1 MINIDLLRNKDSKT
15 ITSLVNRNVEKSEL
29 NKITEFDTERRKLI
43 ENIDLLRAKR
53 NTTSKELSQMKDKPQ
68 NVIDDMRLLGKDIK
82 DKEKE
87 LSQIAEQLNSLLLTI
102 PNIPATDVPIG
113 ENEDLNKNDEI
124 KIIQN
129 LVKQRKEAADIY
141 EKNNRSELME
151 NEMEELKILS
161 LYLPKMMSEDELR
174 ALIESILSETGAK
187 NMSDMG
193 KVMPEIMKRSAG
205 KADGKMAQQI
215 VSKLLQ

>member
-1 MINIDLLRNKDSKT
+1 MSLYETIQSDMYEAMKT
-15 ITSLVNRNVEKSEL
+15 
-29 NKITEFDTERRKLI
+29 
-43 ENIDLLRAKR
+43 
-53 NTTSKELSQMKDKPQ
+53 KDKLKASTLR
-68 NVIDDMRLLGKDIK
+68 MALAKLK
-82 DKEKE
+82 DKKIEKR
-87 LSQIAEQLNSLLLTI
+87 
-102 PNIPATDVPIG
+102 
-113 ENEDLNKNDEI
+113 EDLNENDEI

-174 ALIESILSETGAK
+174 ALIESIISETGAK
-187 NMSDMG
+187 NMNDMG

-205 KADGKMAQQI
+205 QADGKMAQQI